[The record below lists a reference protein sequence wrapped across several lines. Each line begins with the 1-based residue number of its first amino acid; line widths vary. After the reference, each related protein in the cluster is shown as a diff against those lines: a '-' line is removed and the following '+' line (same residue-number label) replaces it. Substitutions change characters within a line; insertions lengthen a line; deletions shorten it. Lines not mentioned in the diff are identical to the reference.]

1 MTNEVFTPY
10 QMKMISLMAQ
20 VQSDEQ
26 MAEINDLLTNY
37 FASKAISEADN
48 LCQSGVI
55 DQATIDEWKHEHMR
69 TPY

>member
-1 MTNEVFTPY
+1 
-10 QMKMISLMAQ
+10 MAQ

-48 LCQSGVI
+48 LWQSGVI

>member
-48 LCQSGVI
+48 LWQSRVI